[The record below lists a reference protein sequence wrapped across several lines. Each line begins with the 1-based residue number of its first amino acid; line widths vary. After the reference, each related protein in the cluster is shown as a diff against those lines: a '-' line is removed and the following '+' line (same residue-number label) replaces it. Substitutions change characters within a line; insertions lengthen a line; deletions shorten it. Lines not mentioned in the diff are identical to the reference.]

1 MGFIDTICPLM
12 KTPSS
17 SRTMVGF
24 GILIT
29 WRWGRAG
36 WRPRLINFVVTI
48 SDGTRFVLFLK
59 ILILALTIAYLS
71 KIETSYF
78 LSGFSQTIIC
88 ATVVRSS
95 LAIVSFVVG
104 RLLAVGCNLSIFNSK
119 PTKLIS
125 LLAFSGLDAYC
136 RSCRFGSCSTG
147 RLSATGEIGSYKYD
161 NCGYTWP
168 LPPNR

>member
-1 MGFIDTICPLM
+1 M
-12 KTPSS
+12 
-17 SRTMVGF
+17 
-24 GILIT
+24 
-29 WRWGRAG
+29 
-36 WRPRLINFVVTI
+36 
-48 SDGTRFVLFLK
+48 LFLK

-71 KIETSYF
+71 RIETSYF
-78 LSGFSQTIIC
+78 LSGFFQTIIC

-125 LLAFSGLDAYC
+125 LLAFSALDAYC

-147 RLSATGEIGSYKYD
+147 RLCNWG
-161 NCGYTWP
+161 
-168 LPPNR
+168 NRKLQIR